1 MVTNSLSYRFVI
13 IESVMGEMLPKTRAY
28 CSRSTLVRDLLPAL
42 LAVIQPVLRPV
53 GTMTILAS
61 LFIAKE
67 NAPFD
72 RLTSFKTD
80 GRTDDRRTGGLQTDI
95 LIVIY
100 MKGGES
106 YLGTV

>member
-53 GTMTILAS
+53 GTMTIAS
-61 LFIAKE
+61 LFI
-67 NAPFD
+67 NRD
-72 RLTSFKTD
+72 RKCSLRQAYARSRQTD
-80 GRTDDRRTGGLQTDI
+80 GR
-95 LIVIY
+95 
-100 MKGGES
+100 
-106 YLGTV
+106 